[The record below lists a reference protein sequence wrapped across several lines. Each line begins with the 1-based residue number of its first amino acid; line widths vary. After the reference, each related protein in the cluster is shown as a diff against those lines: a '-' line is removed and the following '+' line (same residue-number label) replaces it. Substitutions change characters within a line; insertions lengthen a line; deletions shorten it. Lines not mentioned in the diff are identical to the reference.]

1 MTENILELFYE
12 IIKESSSTRFVYS
25 ESLLN
30 EQISRDRP
38 YITEAEVTATV
49 LGALVEY
56 SPSGIIFHNTFLDI
70 GELEAYLLNKNI
82 IKIPNECIENINIK
96 TLFLNLNR
104 VSKIVSMVDFERE
117 MTQKNGFFPF
127 IYIEGLHEFDYSDER
142 YEKYLIAVDTEN
154 SLSMSPMMTSDL
166 KDRLFKYYETLG
178 RYDIILKLMDI
189 FINQCL

>member
-1 MTENILELFYE
+1 
-12 IIKESSSTRFVYS
+12 
-25 ESLLN
+25 
-30 EQISRDRP
+30 
-38 YITEAEVTATV
+38 
-49 LGALVEY
+49 
-56 SPSGIIFHNTFLDI
+56 
-70 GELEAYLLNKNI
+70 
-82 IKIPNECIENINIK
+82 
-96 TLFLNLNR
+96 
-104 VSKIVSMVDFERE
+104 

-189 FINQCL
+189 YANWAKSICNRKSNWC